1 MFPHLDDIFLEYVT
15 PVYNTWAH
23 GGTRIQVYPQLRWDY
38 LSYRWMPGFPLKFH
52 TIPPGMLAK
61 DEIPIFTKLVTM
73 CVPTYEE
80 YLTPSSAPVRDG
92 LSYPV
97 ME

>member
-38 LSYRWMPGFPLKFH
+38 LSYRWMPGFPPKFH
-52 TIPPGMLAK
+52 TISPGMLAK

-80 YLTPSSAPVRDG
+80 YLTSSSAPVRDG